1 MPRRVFLLII
11 MNIIAL
17 YFSGVTVS
25 GMAVNKGNAV
35 ADDAG
40 NMVMKCL
47 SGLYQ
52 KRNRIDSIE
61 AETYMYGITDIVKK
75 NILISPLRRFI
86 FVGNKPKDGF
96 FETFGKIQY
105 FFPGYYTFKPEAFN
119 GNVNLYSTGVP
130 KCVYNDLFSSYS
142 SDVSHIS
149 PISLGAEKYYIYT
162 LEKKDNDELAVIS
175 FKPKNSSSRLTWGSM
190 IIDKKKI

>member
-17 YFSGVTVS
+17 NFSGATVS
-25 GMAVNKGNAV
+25 GMVFNESNTV
-35 ADDAG
+35 TDDAG
-40 NMVMKCL
+40 DMVMKCL

-52 KRNRIDSIE
+52 YRNRIDSIE
-61 AETYMYGITDIVKK
+61 AETYMYGVTDIVKK

-130 KCVYNDLFSSYS
+130 KCVYNDLFSSDS
-142 SDVSHIS
+142 SDGGTFHQFLRGQKNTIHI
-149 PISLGAEKYYIYT
+149 Y
-162 LEKKDNDELAVIS
+162 
-175 FKPKNSSSRLTWGSM
+175 
-190 IIDKKKI
+190 